1 MAKFSKKV
9 SRVRRHQRI
18 RKHLKGT
25 QERPR
30 LCVFKSNKYIY
41 GQIIDDTQGVT
52 LVSASSIEPELREE
66 LKARVNKETSEKIGK
81 LIAERALEKGI
92 KKIVFDRGG
101 FMYHGNIK
109 VFAEAARSAGL
120 EF

>member
-1 MAKFSKKV
+1 VAKFSKRI
-9 SRVRRHQRI
+9 SRIRRHQRI
-18 RKHLKGT
+18 RRHLKGT
-25 QERPR
+25 SERPR

-41 GQIIDDTQGVT
+41 GQIIDDSKGVT
-52 LVSASSIEPELREE
+52 LVSASSIETDLRE
-66 LKARVNKETSEKIGK
+66 KFKSRVNKQTSEEIGK

-101 FMYHGNIK
+101 FMYHGNVK
-109 VFAEAARSAGL
+109 AFAEAARSAGL

>member
-1 MAKFSKKV
+1 VAKFSKQV
-9 SRVRRHQRI
+9 SRTRRHKRI

-41 GQIIDDTQGVT
+41 GQIIDDTRGIT
-52 LVSASSIEPELREE
+52 LVSASSIETELREK
-66 LKARVNKETSEKIGK
+66 LKARVNKATSEEIGK
-81 LIAERALEKGI
+81 IIAERALEKGI
-92 KKIVFDRGG
+92 KRVVFDRGG
-101 FMYHGNIK
+101 FMYHGNVK